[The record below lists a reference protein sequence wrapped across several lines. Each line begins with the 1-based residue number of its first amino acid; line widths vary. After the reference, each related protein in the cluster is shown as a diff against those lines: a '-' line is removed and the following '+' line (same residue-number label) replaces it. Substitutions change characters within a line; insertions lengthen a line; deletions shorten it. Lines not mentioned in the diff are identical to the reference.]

1 MPVNLE
7 LKARIR
13 SCAEARA
20 RAESGGAHFQGIL
33 RQLDTYFHVRRGRL
47 KLREHA
53 QGPAELIHYER
64 AEDSLERWSNY
75 RTIPVADPG
84 AMKAA
89 LSEALGIL
97 AEVRKERTLFL
108 YRGARIHLDRV
119 EGLGEY
125 IEFEVP
131 AGVEGETAGIMRELR
146 GIFGVADD
154 AIEKHSYSDIIL
166 EGSSGS

>member
-13 SCAEARA
+13 SCAEARG
-20 RAESGGAHFQGIL
+20 RAESGGAQFQGIL
-33 RQLDTYFHVRRGRL
+33 RQVDTYFHVRNGRL

-53 QGPAELIHYER
+53 QGSAELIYYER
-64 AEDSLERWSNY
+64 AEDSPERWSDY
-75 RTIPVADPG
+75 MTIPVADPG
-84 AMKAA
+84 DLKAA
-89 LSEALGIL
+89 LSAALGVL

-119 EGLGEY
+119 EGLGEF

-131 AGVEGETAGIMRELR
+131 VGEAPETAEVMRELR
-146 GIFGVADD
+146 GIFGVADE
-154 AIEKHSYSDIIL
+154 AVEKHSYSDIIL
-166 EGSSGS
+166 SGSSGS